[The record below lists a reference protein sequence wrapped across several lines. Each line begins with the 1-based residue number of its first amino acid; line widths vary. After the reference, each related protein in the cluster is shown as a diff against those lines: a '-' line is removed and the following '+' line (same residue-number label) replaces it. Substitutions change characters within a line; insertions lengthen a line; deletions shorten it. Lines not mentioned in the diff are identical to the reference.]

1 MSNCIAARLFF
12 SFLFISGLTSNTMT
26 VTDDSLSKA
35 TKESD
40 VEQYRLAFLAPHNLA
55 VVEAE
60 TKKEVMRET
69 GSF

>member
-1 MSNCIAARLFF
+1 
-12 SFLFISGLTSNTMT
+12 MT

-35 TKESD
+35 MKESD
-40 VEQYRLAFLAPHNLA
+40 VEQYRLVFLAPHSLA

>member
-1 MSNCIAARLFF
+1 
-12 SFLFISGLTSNTMT
+12 MT

-40 VEQYRLAFLAPHNLA
+40 VEQYRLAFLAPHSLA